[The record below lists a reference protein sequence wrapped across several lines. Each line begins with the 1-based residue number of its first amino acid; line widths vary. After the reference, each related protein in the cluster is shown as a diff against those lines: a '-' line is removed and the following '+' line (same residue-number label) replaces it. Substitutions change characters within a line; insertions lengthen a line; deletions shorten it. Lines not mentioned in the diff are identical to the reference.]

1 MGIEYQIKFAVP
13 AGYDPSALI
22 KKLPDAIE
30 RPSMADIYSYAVEP
44 AGFYFVDHLVIPAI
58 ASLAL
63 RRLIDEALRHG
74 ERVEIIEP

>member
-30 RPSMADIYSYAVEP
+30 RPSMKDIYSYAVEP
-44 AGFYFVDHLVIPAI
+44 AGFYFVDHL
-58 ASLAL
+58 
-63 RRLIDEALRHG
+63 
-74 ERVEIIEP
+74 